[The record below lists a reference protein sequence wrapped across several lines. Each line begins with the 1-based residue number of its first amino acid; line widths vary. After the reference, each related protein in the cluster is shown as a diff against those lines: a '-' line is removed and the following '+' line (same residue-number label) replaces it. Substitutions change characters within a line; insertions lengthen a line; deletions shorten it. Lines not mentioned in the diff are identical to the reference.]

1 MTQPMRVTVDV
12 VAKAVSDATGLPV
25 DKLKSTE
32 QEKVLNLDV
41 VLAEEVRSLN
51 LLYGHMLVPDIFEE
65 VVGQPEAT
73 KAVADAI
80 RLAYSGLTSPGR
92 PVASF
97 LLVGPT
103 GTGKTMLAKTVRQLN
118 YH

>member
-1 MTQPMRVTVDV
+1 M
-12 VAKAVSDATGLPV
+12 K
-25 DKLKSTE
+25 
-32 QEKVLNLDV
+32 
-41 VLAEEVRSLN
+41 
-51 LLYGHMLVPDIFEE
+51 

-80 RLAYSGLTSPGR
+80 QLAYSGLTDPNR

-103 GTGKTMLAKTVRQLN
+103 GTGKTLLAKTVR
-118 YH
+118 YHSSL

>member
-1 MTQPMRVTVDV
+1 LNLPYGNIF
-12 VAKAVSDATGLPV
+12 VSD
-25 DKLKSTE
+25 
-32 QEKVLNLDV
+32 
-41 VLAEEVRSLN
+41 
-51 LLYGHMLVPDIFEE
+51 MFEE

-80 RLAYSGLTSPGR
+80 QLAYSGLTNPSH

-103 GTGKTMLAKTVRQLN
+103 GMGKTMLAKTVRQLSC
-118 YH
+118 H

>member
-1 MTQPMRVTVDV
+1 MCV
-12 VAKAVSDATGLPV
+12 
-25 DKLKSTE
+25 
-32 QEKVLNLDV
+32 
-41 VLAEEVRSLN
+41 
-51 LLYGHMLVPDIFEE
+51 E

-80 RLAYSGLTSPGR
+80 QLAYSSLTDPNR

-103 GTGKTMLAKTVRQLN
+103 GTGKTLLAKTVR
-118 YH
+118 YHSLSTPRLMV

>member
-1 MTQPMRVTVDV
+1 MR
-12 VAKAVSDATGLPV
+12 
-25 DKLKSTE
+25 
-32 QEKVLNLDV
+32 EK
-41 VLAEEVRSLN
+41 
-51 LLYGHMLVPDIFEE
+51 

-80 RLAYSGLTSPGR
+80 QLAYSGLTDPSR

-103 GTGKTMLAKTVRQLN
+103 GTGKTLLAKTVR
-118 YH
+118 